1 MKIGDIVYYVD
12 KEMKFYFD
20 VKIINIIRDKEHNT
34 NLYECQILGNNYKF
48 LNNEFE
54 FKNDRIGET
63 TIYTKLNL
71 CKSLEEAESLIN

>member
-12 KEMKFYFD
+12 REMKFYFD
-20 VKIINIIRDKEHNT
+20 VKIVDITKDEKYDT
-34 NLYECQILGNNYKF
+34 TLYKCKILGNNYKF

-54 FKNDRIGET
+54 FKKDRIGDI